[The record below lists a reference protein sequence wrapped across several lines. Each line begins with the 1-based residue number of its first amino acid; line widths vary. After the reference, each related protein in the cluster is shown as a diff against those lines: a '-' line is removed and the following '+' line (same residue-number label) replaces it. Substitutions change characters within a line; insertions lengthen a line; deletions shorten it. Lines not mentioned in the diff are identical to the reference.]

1 MISIIVLLIIIAILA
16 FTFVVFIHELGHF
29 LTAKWCGIRV
39 NEFAIGMGPRII
51 KWGKKETK
59 YSIRLFPIGG
69 FCAMEGEESKS
80 DDERAFGNKAVWKR
94 MIVVCAGAVM
104 NIILGFILGMIMTSK
119 NKVVKLIGRIYLEIV
134 RCVFM
139 VKVIC

>member
-69 FCAMEGEESKS
+69 FCAMEGEDSKS

-104 NIILGFILGMIMTSK
+104 NTGIHFGTG
-119 NKVVKLIGRIYLEIV
+119 IV
-134 RCVFM
+134 CTAACVC
-139 VKVIC
+139 I